1 MSDETQNPEPQE
13 PESVPAESVE
23 PTPFVEPESTPA
35 PEPEPISAP
44 TPDPEEAVSTPPPT
58 VEPTPVMPV
67 AVPGGVTQD
76 EKNFAMI
83 AWFGG
88 LFFGLI
94 PALIIYLM
102 ANDKPFA
109 KRHAGMA
116 LGFQVVLLIASI
128 ISAILAMVLIGFL
141 LIPLLVIA
149 SIVVCIMGGM
159 AANNSQPYDVPVVG
173 PMIAKTLNL

>member
-13 PESVPAESVE
+13 PESTPAESVE

-35 PEPEPISAP
+35 PEPEPAPAP

-58 VEPTPVMPV
+58 TEPAVVMPV
-67 AVPGGVTQD
+67 AVPGGITQE
-76 EKNFAMI
+76 EKTFAMV

-88 LFFGLI
+88 IIGSLI

-116 LGFQVVLLIASI
+116 LGLQIVILIAFIISGILTVVL
-128 ISAILAMVLIGFL
+128 VGFL
-141 LIPLLVIA
+141 LIPVVMIAGLVF
-149 SIVVCIMGGM
+149 SIMGGM
-159 AANNSQPYDVPVVG
+159 AASNGQAYDVPVVG